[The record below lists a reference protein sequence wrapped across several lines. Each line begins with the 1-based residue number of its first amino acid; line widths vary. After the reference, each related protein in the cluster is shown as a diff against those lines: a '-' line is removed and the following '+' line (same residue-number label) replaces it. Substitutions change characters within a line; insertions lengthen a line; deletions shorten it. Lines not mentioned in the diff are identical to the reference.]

1 LIKTGGL
8 ALLILMTSLID
19 EAIARLRE
27 KGLRITDQRKSI
39 LRALAE
45 AEAPMSAEEA
55 HAALVNEACDL
66 VTAYRCLDQFEKA
79 KIVELGV
86 RENGTKVYCLSH
98 GHGHHHHLTCRG
110 CGRSE
115 RIDVCMEKELEE
127 VADDFGFVELSHV
140 MEAFGVCPKCK

>member
-1 LIKTGGL
+1 
-8 ALLILMTSLID
+8 MTSLID

-39 LRALAE
+39 LRVLAE
-45 AEAPMSAEEA
+45 AEVPMSAEEA
-55 HAALVNEACDL
+55 HAALVDEACDL

-86 RENGTKVYCLSH
+86 RENGTKVYCLGH
-98 GHGHHHHLTCRG
+98 GHGHHHHLTCRS
-110 CGRSE
+110 CGRTE
-115 RIDVCMEKELEE
+115 RIDICMEEELDE
-127 VADDFGFVELSHV
+127 VAANFGFVDLSHV

>member
-1 LIKTGGL
+1 
-8 ALLILMTSLID
+8 MTSLID

-110 CGRSE
+110 CGRTE
-115 RIDVCMEKELEE
+115 RIDVCMGKELE
-127 VADDFGFVELSHV
+127 
-140 MEAFGVCPKCK
+140 

>member
-1 LIKTGGL
+1 
-8 ALLILMTSLID
+8 MTSLID

-127 VADDFGFVELSHV
+127 AADDFGFVDLSHV